1 MPLNPSQLQAIE
13 SEGGPTLIV
22 AGPGS
27 GKTTTLTL
35 RIAYLIR
42 ENLAKPSQILA
53 ITFTQKASKEI
64 TERVQTLQEFVGKE
78 SPMICTFHGLAY
90 TLLRE
95 NPGIVSG
102 TQDFE
107 IVSEGDQKT
116 LVRELLKKAPNAFP
130 ALEGLE
136 VRDVLLTL
144 SRFKNNN
151 QECPEM
157 AGFAEVYQKELEAK
171 HQLDFDDLLLK
182 ALQLLEG
189 DEAILKRYQN
199 KFLHILVDEYQ
210 DTNAVQDRLLHLL
223 ANTSQNIFAIGD
235 PDQAIY
241 AFRGANRENFTNF
254 QTHYP
259 NTALIRLNENYRCPH
274 NVGQAAYAV
283 IRNNPNRLGEFPI
296 TVKEA
301 IEPVRIIAAE
311 NHFEE
316 NSFIVKTIQTLM
328 GGTDHE
334 NIRSLQSENTETE
347 GGYTW
352 KDIAVLY
359 RTHAVGES
367 LAQALDHAGI
377 PYERVGETSFFDHK
391 EIREFLEKVK
401 ARHDWGGINAVS
413 TTKTLSGHL
422 QELMTEFGLR
432 GEGSK
437 DGTRAERRRYDRLLE
452 LLNWATAY
460 NDLSVRE
467 GFDALLADAAL
478 TKSEEDWASQNKD
491 VVRLM
496 TFHAAKGLEF
506 PVVFLAGLEDGVV
519 PYLKHESTPEHL
531 EEERRLFYVG
541 MTRAMDRLYLSY
553 AKERTLY
560 GEKRVNQPSRFLEEI
575 PSDLVEVKALVAR
588 ERRKLKKEE
597 SLQPTLF

>member
-13 SEGGPTLIV
+13 SDGGPILIV

-78 SPMICTFHGLAY
+78 SPMICTFHGLAH

-136 VRDVLLTL
+136 MRDVLLAL

-151 QECPEM
+151 QDNPEM
-157 AGFAEVYQKELEAK
+157 SGFAEVYQKELEAK

-189 DEAILKRYQN
+189 NEGILKRYQN
-199 KFLHILVDEYQ
+199 RFLHILVDEYQ

-223 ANTSQNIFAIGD
+223 AGDRQNIFAIGD

-241 AFRGANRENFTNF
+241 AFRGANRGNFTTF
-254 QTHYP
+254 QARYL
-259 NTALIRLNENYRCPH
+259 NTTLIRLNENYRCPH

-283 IRNNPNRLGEFPI
+283 IRNNPNRLGEFPV
-296 TVKEA
+296 TVKETM
-301 IEPVRIIAAE
+301 EPVRVIAAE

-316 NSFIVKTIQTLM
+316 NFFIVKTIQTLM
-328 GGTDHE
+328 GGIDHE
-334 NIRSLQSENTETE
+334 NIRSMQEENIETE

-352 KDIAVLY
+352 KDIVVLY

-432 GEGSK
+432 SEESKEGS
-437 DGTRAERRRYDRLLE
+437 RAERRRYDRLLE

-460 NDLSVRE
+460 NDLPVRE
-467 GFDALLADAAL
+467 GFEALLCDAAL

-491 VVRLM
+491 AVRLM

-541 MTRAMDRLYLSY
+541 MTRAMNALYLSY

-560 GEKRVNQPSRFLEEI
+560 GEKSVNQPSRFLEEI

-597 SLQPTLF
+597 ELQPTLF

>member
-1 MPLNPSQLQAIE
+1 MPLNSSQLQAIE
-13 SEGGPTLIV
+13 SDGGPTLIV

-53 ITFTQKASKEI
+53 LTFTQKAAKEI

-78 SPMICTFHGLAY
+78 SPMICTFHGLAN
-90 TLLRE
+90 TLIRE
-95 NPGIVSG
+95 NPGVVPG

-107 IVSEGDQKT
+107 IVSEGDQKN

-136 VRDVLLTL
+136 VRDVLLAL
-144 SRFKNNN
+144 SRFKNGLN
-151 QECPEM
+151 QGYAHPEM

-171 HQLDFDDLLLK
+171 NRLDFDDLLLK

-189 DEAILKRYQN
+189 SEEILKRYQSR
-199 KFLHILVDEYQ
+199 FLHILVDEYQ

-223 ANTSQNIFAIGD
+223 AGDRQNIFAIGD

-254 QTHYP
+254 QTRYP
-259 NTALIRLNENYRCPH
+259 NSTLIRLNENYRCPH
-274 NVGQAAYAV
+274 NVAKAAYAV
-283 IRNNPNRLGEFPI
+283 IQNNPNRLGEFPVTI
-296 TVKEA
+296 KETV
-301 IEPVRIIAAE
+301 EPVQIIAAE
-311 NHFEE
+311 NHYEE
-316 NSFIVKTIQTLM
+316 ESFVVKTIQSLIE
-328 GGTDHE
+328 GTDHE
-334 NIRSLQSENTETE
+334 
-347 GGYTW
+347 YTW
-352 KDIAVLY
+352 KDIVVLY
-359 RTHAVGES
+359 RTHSVGES
-367 LAQALDHAGI
+367 LAQAMDHAGI
-377 PYERVGETSFFDHK
+377 PYERVGEASFFDHK

-401 ARHDWGGINAVS
+401 ARHNWGGINAVS

-432 GEGSK
+432 NE
-437 DGTRAERRRYDRLLE
+437 RYDLLLE

-460 NDLSVRE
+460 NDLPVRE
-467 GFDALLADAAL
+467 AFDALLADAAL
-478 TKSEEDWASQNKD
+478 TKSDEDWANQNKD
-491 VVRLM
+491 AVRLM

-519 PYLKHESTPEHL
+519 PYLKHESTPDHL

-560 GEKRVNQPSRFLEEI
+560 GEKTVMQPSRFLEEI

-597 SLQPTLF
+597 ELQPTLF